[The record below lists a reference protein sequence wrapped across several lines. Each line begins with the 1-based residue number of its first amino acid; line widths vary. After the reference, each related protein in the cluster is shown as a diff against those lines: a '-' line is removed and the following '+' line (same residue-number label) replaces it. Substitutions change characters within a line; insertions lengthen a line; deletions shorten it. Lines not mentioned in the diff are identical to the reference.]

1 MTRPLGQRP
10 RLSEESLHQL
20 EWATGRLASEVVA
33 RMEAELPWFSALGAD
48 QRAAVGLIV
57 QSGIRE
63 LVRWYRQYQAGDGA
77 LPPLRHADLFG
88 TAPRQLTS
96 TITLQQTVSLVRMA
110 VDTCER
116 RLETM
121 LGDGLETP
129 GAREMLLRYAREV
142 AFSAAEVYARAAET
156 RGAWDARLESLV
168 VDAVVRGDGSDA
180 LASQASALSWD
191 ADRPTTVVVAEPDL
205 AEASPA
211 LWRRTA
217 RDHDAEIITGRQG
230 PRLVCLVGG
239 PSDPLRLVRA
249 LLPLLGEGPVVVGP
263 TSPGLAEAGR
273 SARAALSGI
282 AAARAWPEAPRPVL
296 ASALLPERVLADD
309 DSARRELREC
319 VYRPL
324 VATGGDLL
332 ATVSAYLAHGG
343 TLEATA
349 RQLFVH
355 PNTVRYRLGRVAE
368 LTGLRPTDPRDRWTL
383 QVAVGLGRL
392 GPERGGE

>member
-1 MTRPLGQRP
+1 MET
-10 RLSEESLHQL
+10 E
-20 EWATGRLASEVVA
+20 LA
-33 RMEAELPWFSALGAD
+33 WFASLGAD

-63 LVRWYRQYQAGDGA
+63 FVRWNREYSGHGPTPA
-77 LPPLRHADLFG
+77 LRTADLFG

-96 TITLQQTVSLVRMA
+96 TITLQQTVALVRMA

-116 RLETM
+116 RLEEM
-121 LGDGLETP
+121 LAAGTGGADEAP

-142 AFSAAEVYARAAET
+142 AFSAADVYARAAET

-205 AEASPA
+205 VEASPA

-230 PRLVCLVGG
+230 PRLVCLIGG
-239 PSDPLRLVRA
+239 PEDPTPLVRA
-249 LLPLLGEGPVVVGP
+249 LLPLLGTGPVVVGP
-263 TSPGLAEAGR
+263 TSPGLSAAQR

-282 AAARAWPEAPRPVL
+282 VAVRAWPDAPRPVL
-296 ASALLPERVLADD
+296 ATWLLPERVLAGDPT
-309 DSARRELREC
+309 ARRLLRELAHE
-319 VYRPL
+319 PL
-324 VATGGDLL
+324 SAAGGDLL
-332 ATVSAYLAHGG
+332 LTLGAYLSHGG

-349 RQLFVH
+349 RELFVH
-355 PNTVRYRLGRVAE
+355 PNTVRYRLGRIAE
-368 LTGLRPTDPRDRWTL
+368 LTGLRPADPRDRWTL
-383 QVAVGLGRL
+383 QVALALGRL
-392 GPERGGE
+392 HDELDPVLPSWPPHPRPTTGGDGGAGDVHRSPL

>member
-1 MTRPLGQRP
+1 
-10 RLSEESLHQL
+10 
-20 EWATGRLASEVVA
+20 
-33 RMEAELPWFSALGAD
+33 
-48 QRAAVGLIV
+48 
-57 QSGIRE
+57 
-63 LVRWYRQYQAGDGA
+63 
-77 LPPLRHADLFG
+77 
-88 TAPRQLTS
+88 
-96 TITLQQTVSLVRMA
+96 
-110 VDTCER
+110 
-116 RLETM
+116 
-121 LGDGLETP
+121 
-129 GAREMLLRYAREV
+129 MLLRYAREV
-142 AFSAAEVYARAAET
+142 AFAAAEVYARAAET

-180 LASQASALSWD
+180 LASQASALSWE

-230 PRLVCLVGG
+230 ARLVALIGG
-239 PSDPLRLVRA
+239 PEDPLPVVRA

-263 TSPGLAEAGR
+263 TSPGLAAAGR

-282 AAARAWPEAPRPVL
+282 AAAVAWPEAPRPVL
-296 ASALLPERVLADD
+296 ASALLAERVLAGDE
-309 DSARRELREC
+309 SAGRAL
-319 VYRPL
+319 VDLVHRPL
-324 VATGGDLL
+324 AEAGDLL

-368 LTGLRPTDPRDRWTL
+368 LTGLRPADPRDRWTL
-383 QVAVGLGRL
+383 QVAVALGRL
-392 GPERGGE
+392 RAGPTPL